1 MIIGIFIPYLFLAL
15 LNRQLVCRGIEVK
28 DPNSQEICT
37 REVDLCLLG
46 DYMFLCA
53 MLGHQGSSSS
63 FPCLRDY
70 TPSSHLRKAHLDG
83 SPHTP
88 DNPSCRFERRTL
100 ESFDLDY
107 SKNLLDKR
115 NGGDMRKNG
124 KYHGSVCSRRLI
136 HLTSLMDVAVAGLHV
151 LLALVVLAVSYLGLW
166 CRIQDGVASEKE
178 LAKIV
183 RECEEDGDD
192 VERDHEYSEV
202 SIKTIR
208 LTNTFVFLQDDQ
220 DYGAS

>member
-1 MIIGIFIPYLFLAL
+1 MPPIQLIFLECLKPMTLTPTLKSLWGVGATGRAAQVIIGIFIPYLFLAL
-15 LNRQLVCRGIEVK
+15 LNRQLVRRGIEVK

-107 SKNLLDKR
+107 SQNLLDKR

-124 KYHGSVCSRRLI
+124 KYHGSVCS
-136 HLTSLMDVAVAGLHV
+136 
-151 LLALVVLAVSYLGLW
+151 
-166 CRIQDGVASEKE
+166 
-178 LAKIV
+178 
-183 RECEEDGDD
+183 
-192 VERDHEYSEV
+192 
-202 SIKTIR
+202 
-208 LTNTFVFLQDDQ
+208 
-220 DYGAS
+220 